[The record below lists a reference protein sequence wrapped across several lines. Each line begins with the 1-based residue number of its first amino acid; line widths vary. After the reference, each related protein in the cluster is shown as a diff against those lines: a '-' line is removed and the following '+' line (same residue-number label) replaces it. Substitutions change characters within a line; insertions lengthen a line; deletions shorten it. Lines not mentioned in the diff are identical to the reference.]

1 MIRAGTATSRFSP
14 ELKCCVIKKC
24 QKLVNIPNTF
34 TVESVE
40 FAILNAQCI
49 ASASQGLR
57 MKQEKSVIQ
66 IY

>member
-1 MIRAGTATSRFSP
+1 MLLRNA
-14 ELKCCVIKKC
+14 K
-24 QKLVNIPNTF
+24 KLVNILNMF
-34 TVESVE
+34 MVESVE
-40 FAILNAQCI
+40 FAILNAQFI